1 MWRRCHIGDGPAGII
16 AANSDVLV
24 EHALAGRRWRSALS
38 LAVLMTRSA
47 RDLIGELDVTPRRRE
62 TLTEAATASLR
73 SLIIS
78 GQLPPGTPLRLNALA
93 ERLDMSVMPV
103 REALRALEAERLV
116 TFRAHH
122 GATVTELSVEDVEEA
137 YAVRAALEGLAAR
150 DGVRNLTD
158 ASLAVI
164 QEKFRLMEVDA
175 ARGDREA
182 LVGHDQEFH
191 RALYAA
197 GGRPDRVRRII
208 ELWEST
214 RRAIP
219 LIYRAWDPLELA
231 IAAHRPILEAV
242 EARDARAAQQR
253 SRAHTEQ
260 AATRILRLLRTPTA
274 SPTHR
279 PSRATART
287 ARDAPRVTPMAAPPS
302 TTPTAVER
310 MVTASARER
319 VRSGG

>member
-1 MWRRCHIGDGPAGII
+1 MQ
-16 AANSDVLV
+16 
-24 EHALAGRRWRSALS
+24 
-38 LAVLMTRSA
+38 AVVMTRSQRA
-47 RDLIGELDVTPRRRE
+47 LIDEVDLAPQPRE
-62 TLTEAATASLR
+62 TLTDGATSSLR
-73 SLIIS
+73 ALIIS

-93 ERLDMSVMPV
+93 GRLGMSVMPV

-122 GATVTELSVEDVEEA
+122 GATVAALSVEDVEEA

-150 DGVRNLTD
+150 DGVLNLTEE
-158 ASLAVI
+158 SLATI
-164 QEKFRLMEVDA
+164 RDKFRLMEEDA

-191 RALYAA
+191 RALYIA

-219 LIYRAWDPLELA
+219 LIYRAWEPLDLA
-231 IAAHRPILEAV
+231 ITAHRPILEAV
-242 EARDARAAQQR
+242 EARDARAAQAR

-260 AATRILRLLRTPTA
+260 AATRILKVLR
-274 SPTHR
+274 
-279 PSRATART
+279 
-287 ARDAPRVTPMAAPPS
+287 
-302 TTPTAVER
+302 
-310 MVTASARER
+310 ASAEEETRPAVA
-319 VRSGG
+319 VRPATSKGRSMTQPDPVGAIQG